1 MKDTV
6 FMSSVHCSARSQ
18 ASRSARKGFS
28 HGQVRAVGLCRHT
41 GRTGGGGGHGAHQL
55 MVGICAAR
63 LRAHCGEEFG
73 CLLVPQLARRQNGH
87 KHGMEGLYER

>member
-1 MKDTV
+1 MCLLSTV
-6 FMSSVHCSARSQ
+6 AL
-18 ASRSARKGFS
+18 AAKP
-28 HGQVRAVGLCRHT
+28 VGLPERAFPMARCMRW
-41 GRTGGGGGHGAHQL
+41 GCVGIPGAPGGGGGHGAHRL

-63 LRAHCGEEFG
+63 LRAHCGEKFG